1 MSMVIGR
8 VTWARN
14 LKCTWILNWFMFSTN
29 CVTRLTVFS
38 FEIVPVWKS
47 SFTKVTLADRLR
59 GLLRLISLNCPLG
72 HQTSI
77 FTCPRSKFSCPGNCT
92 WVFSCF
98 ALNAKGH
105 TLCAYPFSVMP
116 QLVLLLGLLRHSC
129 RDPPMWQGGNLAY
142 RIAKDVTNL
151 LLIPH

>member
-1 MSMVIGR
+1 MSMVIGG
-8 VTWARN
+8 VTWASN
-14 LKCTWILNWFMFSTN
+14 LTCTWILNWFMFSTN
-29 CVTRLTVFS
+29 CVTRLAVFS
-38 FEIVPVWKS
+38 FEIVPVWKL

-77 FTCPRSKFSCPGNCT
+77 FTCPRSKFSCPGNCA

-105 TLCAYPFSVMP
+105 TLCAWPFWCDVPACFAPGTIETLMQRSTNVT
-116 QLVLLLGLLRHSC
+116 R
-129 RDPPMWQGGNLAY
+129 WQFSLQNS
-142 RIAKDVTNL
+142 
-151 LLIPH
+151 